1 MLSLEIALTGVLLF
15 TVAIGFA
22 AALLAWRKH
31 PEPGAVPLVA
41 LLSGSVW
48 WAALL
53 LFEIRADSIARKI
66 LWSNVQWIGV
76 VVIPVAWLLFA
87 MEYTGRDHYAR
98 RSIVAGLFVVPVVTV
113 VLALTGQYHALLH
126 VDTTTVE
133 YAGLVLLDRTPG
145 VWYWVIAAYTYLL
158 GVLGIVPLL
167 NLIRSDSL
175 PFRAQSQAL
184 IVGSVAPWTTNV
196 LFVAGMLPIPNFDPT
211 PIAFAITGV
220 AFLAAIDRFELM
232 GINPTPNR
240 RARRLIFD
248 EMSDPAIVLD
258 ANDHLVDMNEV
269 AEQEFDRTRKA
280 HIGDPVTSVLPAM
293 TPVLGSKG
301 VPETVS
307 IDTPRGETP
316 FDVSATD
323 VTDRHG
329 RRIGRVVTFH
339 DVGDYLRQQ
348 QRLEVLN
355 RVFRHNLRTETQI
368 VMGYADRLDD
378 ENDDVQILRK
388 HAREIADLGEK
399 AREIITIFDHE
410 QAGSQPT
417 SLSVMLDDAVE
428 SVREKYPNVSVEMDR
443 VDDGYRVATHLEP
456 VFENVL
462 ENAVEHNPETS
473 PWVGVSVDPGA
484 DTVTVEIADD
494 GPGMDESEFAV
505 IAEGTETPL
514 EHASGLGLWLI
525 HWGTQVAGGTVRF
538 EDNEPAG
545 TVVTIEV
552 PRLDDAANDRPD
564 YQR

>member
-31 PEPGAVPLVA
+31 PEPGAVPLVV

-48 WAALL
+48 WAAFL
-53 LFEIRADSIARKI
+53 LFEIRADAIARKI

-87 MEYTGRDHYAR
+87 MEYTGRDQYAR

-113 VLALTGQYHALLH
+113 ALALTDQYHALLH

-158 GVLGIVPLL
+158 GALGIVPLL
-167 NLIRSDSL
+167 YLIRSDSL

-196 LFVAGMLPIPNFDPT
+196 LFVAGVLPIPNFDPT

-258 ANDHLVDMNEV
+258 GNDHLVDMNDV

-293 TPVLGSKG
+293 APVLGAG
-301 VPETVS
+301 DDPETVT
-307 IDTPRGETP
+307 IETRRGETP
-316 FDVSATD
+316 FDISTTD
-323 VTDRHG
+323 VTDLHG

-378 ENDDVQILRK
+378 EDDDVRILKK
-388 HAREIADLGEK
+388 HTREIADLGEK
-399 AREIITIFDHE
+399 AREIITIFDQE
-410 QAGSQPT
+410 QAGAQPT
-417 SLSVMLDDAVE
+417 SLSVMLEDAVE
-428 SVREKYPNVSVEMDR
+428 AVRENYTNVSVELDR
-443 VDDGYRVATHLEP
+443 VDDGYRVATLLEP

-462 ENAVEHNPETS
+462 ENAVEHNPDTS

-484 DTVTVEIADD
+484 DTVTVRIADD
-494 GPGMDESEFAV
+494 GPGMDESEYGV

-538 EDNEPAG
+538 EENEPTG
-545 TVVTIEV
+545 TVVSVEV
-552 PRLDDAANDRPD
+552 PRLDETAN
-564 YQR
+564 